1 MSLLEAKQLFCELFS
16 NITPLDYSDTLPIM
30 SVFIYHVAY
39 KVRLK
44 FSDKLKAYQKF
55 DTLFF

>member
-1 MSLLEAKQLFCELFS
+1 MSLLEAKQLFCERFS
-16 NITPLDYSDTLPIM
+16 DIIPLDDSNTLPIV
-30 SVFIYHVAY
+30 SVFVYHVKY

-55 DTLFF
+55 DVLFF